1 MKKTAFLLL
10 TLFAA
15 AAFTQNIGFRGL
27 ASEQSG
33 LKTLLNPSLLGYES
47 GAKLFMFDEY
57 NGDVEE
63 GFGIGAIIGNL
74 GFSYFKNKKNFNPF
88 GFTNPSDSTNIEE
101 IESYVFASGSEV
113 IPGYYTGS
121 AIRWFSGSVLD
132 PEIDLSL
139 TVRPLKYF
147 SIAGNVRNIFEKNSG
162 IVTTNAGL
170 AVRPFGDNK
179 LTVEG
184 DISFGQDKIEDA
196 FYTIG
201 AGTEIIKGLNLSAGY
216 TAQMNNDDF
225 DPVYEAGLSVSFQN
239 LNIGSRAFKYEDA
252 NSYINYIESGNLN
265 PPSIFKMK
273 NSKIVEIEL
282 EGSYNEEVPKGF
294 LIGMFSG
301 GKKSVRELI
310 DQINKLKDDREVAGI
325 LIKSKDYK
333 MTFASREELRNAL
346 VDFRQSGKKIYSY
359 FVSASQSNYYLL
371 SVSDKIY
378 MYPEGDLALEGL
390 GVELMFFKNVLDKLG
405 IKMQAIRHGKF
416 KSAVEPFIQDHASE
430 ANLEQMDKFISRLDD
445 HLKASISSGR
455 KMTVDELNG
464 LMNRIPY
471 FTGKSALENKL
482 VDELIIEDKLV
493 KAVRKAEDNK
503 IRIVKSKQYFA
514 FSEENPQWSAIMD
527 KQIAIVYATGSIMTG
542 KSSGGSFFSADIMG
556 SETTADLIRKARKDK
571 NVKAIVFRVDSGGGS
586 GLASDLILTELK
598 LAQEEDKKTVIISMG
613 SMAAS
618 GGYWISCYGD
628 RIFADK
634 STLTGSIGVFGL
646 VPSVDSLFSK
656 IGINTQKIRKNKFA
670 VQSMF
675 EDLNKDETDFM
686 QMHIDGFYK
695 GFVEKV
701 AGARKKS
708 YEDIDKIAEGRVWAG
723 EDALE
728 LGLIDEIGDLND
740 AVRYA
745 AETAKV
751 DMKSGNYLKIYTKYS
766 EFSLGEMAMN
776 VFADN
781 LDIEALNKLQ
791 GSEIFNLLS
800 NDEKIMMMMPYNIEI
815 K

>member
-1 MKKTAFLLL
+1 MKKTAVLVFTVLLAS
-10 TLFAA
+10 LFS
-15 AAFTQNIGFRGL
+15 QNMGFRGM
-27 ASEQSG
+27 ATDQSG
-33 LKTLLNPSLLGYES
+33 LKMFLNPSLLGYEH
-47 GAKLFMFDEY
+47 GAKLFIFDEY

-63 GFGIGAIIGNL
+63 GFGLGTNIGNL
-74 GFSYFKNKKNFNPF
+74 GFSYFKNA
-88 GFTNPSDSTNIEE
+88 DDL
-101 IESYVFASGSEV
+101 ESYVFASGSEA
-113 IPGYYTGS
+113 IPGYYAGS
-121 AIRWFSGSVLD
+121 AIRWYSGNDLD
-132 PEIDLSL
+132 PEVDLSITL
-139 TVRPLKYF
+139 RPIKYF
-147 SIAGNVRNIFEKNSG
+147 SLGCNIQNVYQGNDNI
-162 IVTTNAGL
+162 TTSNYGL
-170 AVRPFGDNK
+170 AFRPFGDNK

-184 DISFGQDKIEDA
+184 DLSYDKNKIEDS

-201 AGTEIIKGLNLSAGY
+201 AGTGIIKGLNLSAGY

-225 DPVYEAGLSVSFQN
+225 DPIYEFGFSFTLGKSTAGT
-239 LNIGSRAFKYEDA
+239 RAFKYEDSD
-252 NSYINYIESGNLN
+252 SYINYFESGNLN

-294 LIGMFSG
+294 FISLFSG
-301 GKKSVRELI
+301 GKKSARELI
-310 DQINKLKDDREVAGI
+310 DRINRLKDDKEVAGI

-346 VDFRQSGKKIYSY
+346 EDFRLSGKKIYSY

-416 KSAVEPFIQDHASE
+416 KSAVEPFIQDHASAE
-430 ANLEQMDKFISRLDD
+430 NLEQMDKFISRLDD

-482 VDELIIEDKLV
+482 VDELIIEDKLE
-493 KAVRKAEDNK
+493 KAVRKSENNK
-503 IRIVKSKQYFA
+503 VRIEKSKQYFA
-514 FSEENPQWSAIMD
+514 FTEENPQWSALMD

-598 LAQEEDKKTVIISMG
+598 LAQEEDKKPVIISMG

-628 RIFADK
+628 KIFADK

-686 QMHIDGFYK
+686 QMHIDEFYK

-701 AGARKKS
+701 AAARKKS

-740 AVRYA
+740 AISYA
-745 AETAKV
+745 TDLTKI
-751 DMKSGNYLKIYTKYS
+751 DTKSGNYLKIYTKYS
-766 EFSLGEMAMN
+766 EFSFGDMAMK
-776 VFADN
+776 VFADK

-791 GSEIFNLLS
+791 GSETFNLLS
-800 NDEKIMMMMPYNIEI
+800 NDEKIMMMIPYNIGI

>member
-1 MKKTAFLLL
+1 MKKTAVLVFTVLLAS
-10 TLFAA
+10 LFS
-15 AAFTQNIGFRGL
+15 QNAGFRGM

-33 LKTLLNPSLLGYES
+33 LKMFLNPSLLGYEP

-63 GFGIGAIIGNL
+63 GFGFGINLGTL
-74 GFSYFKNKKNFNPF
+74 GFSYYKNNDNLEFYNF
-88 GFTNPSDSTNIEE
+88 S
-101 IESYVFASGSEV
+101 SGSEIV
-113 IPGYYTGS
+113 PGYYTGS
-121 AIRWFSGSVLD
+121 SVRWYSGSVLD
-132 PEIDLSL
+132 PEHDMSL
-139 TVRPLKYF
+139 TIRPLKYF
-147 SIAGNVRNIFEKNSG
+147 SLAGNVRNIWESNGGNIS
-162 IVTTNAGL
+162 TSSGL
-170 AVRPFGDNK
+170 AIRPFGDNR

-184 DISFGQDKIEDA
+184 DISFEKDYIEDS

-201 AGTEIIKGLNLSAGY
+201 AGTGIIKGLNLSAGY

-225 DPVYEAGLSVSFQN
+225 DPVYEFGFSFTLGKSTAGT
-239 LNIGSRAFKYEDA
+239 RAFMYEDA
-252 NSYINYIESGNLN
+252 DSYINYFESGNLN

-294 LIGMFSG
+294 LISLFSG
-301 GKKSVRELI
+301 GKKSARELI
-310 DQINKLKDDREVAGI
+310 DRINRLKDDKEVAGI
-325 LIKSKDYK
+325 LIKSKNYT
-333 MTFASREELRNAL
+333 MTFASREELRSAL
-346 VDFRQSGKKIYSY
+346 EDFRQSGKKIYSY

-416 KSAVEPFIQDHASE
+416 KSAVEPFIQDHASAE
-430 ANLEQMDKFISRLDD
+430 NLEQMDKFISRLDD

-455 KMTVDELNG
+455 KMTVEELNG

-493 KAVRKAEDNK
+493 KAVRKSVDNK
-503 IRIVKSKQYFA
+503 ARIVKSKQYFA
-514 FSEENPQWSAIMD
+514 FTEENPQWSAIMD
-527 KQIAIVYATGSIMTG
+527 KQIAIVYATGSIMAG

-556 SETTADLIRKARKDK
+556 SDTTADLIRKARKDK
-571 NVKAIVFRVDSGGGS
+571 NVKAIVLRVDSGGGS

-598 LAQEEDKKTVIISMG
+598 LAQEEDKKPVIISMG

-628 RIFADK
+628 KIFADK

-701 AGARKKS
+701 AAARKKS

-740 AVRYA
+740 AVKYA
-745 AETAKV
+745 VDLAEIDT
-751 DMKSGNYLKIYTKYS
+751 KSGNYLKIYTKYS
-766 EFSLGEMAMN
+766 EFSFGDMAMK
-776 VFADN
+776 VFADK

>member
-1 MKKTAFLLL
+1 MKKTALLL
-10 TLFAA
+10 LALFSA
-15 AAFTQNIGFRGL
+15 AAFSQITGFRGMV
-27 ASEQSG
+27 SEQSG
-33 LKTLLNPSLLGYES
+33 IKMFLNPSLLGYEP
-47 GAKLFMFDEY
+47 GARIFMLSEY
-57 NGDVEE
+57 NGDTEE
-63 GFGIGAIIGNL
+63 GYGFGTNLGTL
-74 GFSYFKNKKNFNPF
+74 GFSYFK
-88 GFTNPSDSTNIEE
+88 TDEL
-101 IESYVFASGSEV
+101 ESYIFASGSEV
-113 IPGYYTGS
+113 FPGYYSGS
-121 AIRWFSGSVLD
+121 SIRWFSSDNID

-139 TVRPLKYF
+139 TIRPLKYF
-147 SIAGNVRNIFEKNSG
+147 SLAGNVRNIFEKNSG

-170 AVRPFGDNK
+170 ALRPFGDKK
-179 LTVEG
+179 LTIEG
-184 DISFGQDKIEDA
+184 DISFEKDYIEDA

-201 AGTEIIKGLNLSAGY
+201 AGTEIIDGLNLSAGY
-216 TAQMNNDDF
+216 TAQMNNSDF
-225 DPVYEAGLSVSFQN
+225 DPVIEAGISLSIQN
-239 LNIGSRAFKYEDA
+239 LNLGSRAFKFED
-252 NSYINYIESGNLN
+252 SDRYLNYFESGNIN

-294 LIGMFSG
+294 IIGLFSG
-301 GKKSVRELI
+301 GKKSARELI
-310 DQINKLKDDREVAGI
+310 DQINQLKNDKEVAGI

-346 VDFRQSGKKIYSY
+346 DDFKQSGKKIYSY
-359 FVSASQSNYYLL
+359 FVSASQSSYYLL

-416 KSAVEPFIQDHASE
+416 KSAVEPFIQDHASAE
-430 ANLEQMDKFISRLDD
+430 NIEQMDKFITRLDD

-455 KMTVDELNG
+455 KMTVAELND

-471 FTGKSALENKL
+471 YTGKSALENKL

-493 KAVRKAEDNK
+493 KAVRKSEDNK
-503 IRIVKSKQYFA
+503 ARIVKSKQYFA
-514 FSEENPQWSAIMD
+514 FKEENPQWSSIMD
-527 KQIAIVYATGSIMTG
+527 KQIAIVYATGSIMSG

-556 SETTADLIRKARKDK
+556 SDTTADLIRKARKDK

-598 LAQEEDKKTVIISMG
+598 LAQEEDKKPVIISMG

-634 STLTGSIGVFGL
+634 TTLTGSIGVFGL

-701 AGARKKS
+701 AAARKKN
-708 YEDIDKIAEGRVWAG
+708 YDEIDKIAEGRVWAG

-740 AVRYA
+740 AVKYA
-745 AETAKV
+745 TDLAKV
-751 DMKSGNYLKIYTKYS
+751 DTKSNNYLKVFTKYS
-766 EFSLGEMAMN
+766 EFSFGDMAMN
-776 VFADN
+776 VFAGK
-781 LDIEALNKLQ
+781 LDIEALDKLKD
-791 GSEIFNLLS
+791 SELFNLLS
-800 NDEKIMMMMPYNIEI
+800 NDEKIMMMLPYNIEI

>member
-1 MKKTAFLLL
+1 MKKTAVLIFAVLLAS
-10 TLFAA
+10 LFC
-15 AAFTQNIGFRGL
+15 QNTGFRGM
-27 ASEQSG
+27 ATEQSG
-33 LKTLLNPSLLGYES
+33 LKMFLNPSLLGYEQ
-47 GAKLFMFDEY
+47 GAKIFVFDEY

-63 GFGIGAIIGNL
+63 GYGLGINLGNL
-74 GFSYFKNKKNFNPF
+74 GFSYYKDNDDLEYYNFSS
-88 GFTNPSDSTNIEE
+88 GTE
-101 IESYVFASGSEV
+101 IV
-113 IPGYYTGS
+113 PGYYTGS
-121 AIRWFSGSVLD
+121 SVRWYSGSVLD
-132 PEIDLSL
+132 PEHDISL
-139 TVRPLKYF
+139 TIRPLKYF
-147 SIAGNVRNIFEKNSG
+147 SLAGNVRNIWESNGGNIS
-162 IVTTNAGL
+162 TTSGL
-170 AVRPFGDNK
+170 AIRPFGDNR
-179 LTVEG
+179 LTFEA
-184 DISFGQDKIEDA
+184 DISFEKDFIEDS

-201 AGTEIIKGLNLSAGY
+201 AGTGIIKGLNLSAGY
-216 TAQMNNDDF
+216 TAQMNNEEF
-225 DPVYEAGLSVSFQN
+225 DPVYELGFSFTLGKSTAGT
-239 LNIGSRAFKYEDA
+239 RAFKYEDA
-252 NSYINYIESGNLN
+252 DSYINYFESGNLN

-294 LIGMFSG
+294 LIGLFSG
-301 GKKSVRELI
+301 GGKSTRELM
-310 DQINKLKDDREVAGI
+310 DRINRLKDDKEVAGI
-325 LIKSKDYK
+325 LIKSKNYK
-333 MTFASREELRNAL
+333 MTFACREELRNAL
-346 VDFRQSGKKIYSY
+346 EDFRQSGKKIYSY

-405 IKMQAIRHGKF
+405 IKIQAIRHGKF
-416 KSAVEPFIQDHASE
+416 KSAVEPFIQDHASAE
-430 ANLEQMDKFISRLDD
+430 NLEQMDKFISRLDD

-455 KMTVDELNG
+455 KMTVEELNG

-482 VDELIIEDKLV
+482 VDELIIEDKLE
-493 KAVRKAEDNK
+493 KAVRKSENDK
-503 IRIVKSKQYFA
+503 VRIVNSKQYFA
-514 FSEENPQWSAIMD
+514 FSEENPQWSAIFD
-527 KQIAIVYATGSIMTG
+527 KQIAIVYATGSINTG

-556 SETTADLIRKARKDK
+556 SDTTADLIRKARKDK

-598 LAQEEDKKTVIISMG
+598 LAQEEDKKPVIISMG

-686 QMHIDGFYK
+686 QMHIDEFYK

-701 AGARKKS
+701 AAARKKS

-740 AVRYA
+740 AVKYA
-745 AETAKV
+745 TDLAKI
-751 DMKSGNYLKIYTKYS
+751 DTNSGNYLKIYTKYS
-766 EFSLGEMAMN
+766 EFSFGDMAMK
-776 VFADN
+776 VFADK